1 MKFKDL
7 ALIFVVGVL
16 AVLYVLVD
24 IIGYVLIEKKLL
36 VYGLMLTIAVY
47 LCNFLAGVLVG

>member
-24 IIGYVLIEKKLL
+24 IIGYVLIERKLL